1 MIHRIKQIGLA
12 LLVAGVLSLIV
23 YVQAQPVEVS
33 DLERYEANWVEQLEV
48 YTPDVNEQAINGI
61 NLEQLHWEKANLP
74 PEEEELNNKSNPEP
88 PLQVSPKETIEVTP
102 VVQQSSSVRDRSFLM
117 NDGTYM
123 TGAQI
128 IDEAMGN
135 TNARK
140 LWDQFNLHFGGEVA
154 NNAIISLK
162 FENGSYWERTTGVC
176 DSIHWIN
183 GDYRNCAYPD
193 MNSAG
198 FDVGLKQIN
207 TFYQSGG
214 ESWRGLPSRFAKLG
228 GPTCQFNSVAESK
241 DRNHPC
247 NQELMNWLYDVD
259 NNIHMAIDIYAESGF
274 CPWYGARK
282 SGIINC

>member
-1 MIHRIKQIGLA
+1 MIQKIRLIFISLTVLGLFT
-12 LLVAGVLSLIV
+12 GLI
-23 YVQAQPVEVS
+23 YIQETPVEVS
-33 DLERYEANWVEQLEV
+33 ELDTPETEILEELFVD
-48 YTPDVNEQAINGI
+48 PNEQAINEI
-61 NLEQLHWEKANLP
+61 VFEQLDWEQK
-74 PEEEELNNKSNPEP
+74 NNP
-88 PLQVSPKETIEVTP
+88 PKEEVINNPTTSELEVATNEP
-102 VVQQSSSVRDRSFLM
+102 VQVTQVVQQSSSVRDRSFLM
-117 NDGTYM
+117 NNGTYM

-135 TNARK
+135 DNARK

-154 NNAIISLK
+154 NKAIIALK

-176 DSIHWIN
+176 NPIHWIN

-214 ESWRGLPSRFAKLG
+214 EAHKNLPSRFAKLG
-228 GPTCQFNSVAESK
+228 GPTCKFNTVAESK

-247 NQELMNWLYDVD
+247 NQEIMNWLYNVD
-259 NNIHMAIDIYAESGF
+259 NNIHIAVDIYAESGF
-274 CPWYGARK
+274 QPWYGAQRA
-282 SGIINC
+282 GIV